1 MNIEQLA
8 IEAGVIYVDGTST
21 YWTDNNAIEVLD
33 KFAQAVIK
41 EQLINEI
48 IKLNLELAFGQSSGA
63 CDEFIHDLLRYGF
76 KGLEKMTMEEL
87 KSELEALK

>member
-1 MNIEQLA
+1 MNIKQLA

-21 YWTDNNAIEVLD
+21 YWTDNNAIEVLE

-41 EQLINEI
+41 EQLISEI
-48 IKLNLELAFGQSSGA
+48 IKLNLDLASQSSEA